1 MRGFAERIVLSLACV
16 VALAMLACPAPKP
29 PVNPSSDA
37 ADAAPAVSCDD
48 ACKHA
53 EVICPG
59 SGSPCLPACNRIAR
73 NDSGYAPCVASAKAC
88 GDLRGCDPGAR

>member
-1 MRGFAERIVLSLACV
+1 MRGLPQRILVGLLGT
-16 VALAMLACPAPKP
+16 VALALFAACPKPGPAPVTP
-29 PVNPSSDA
+29 DA

-53 EVICPG
+53 DAICPG